1 MIFYPSFLK
10 IYVGG
15 YNCSVFWQSPECGK
29 LHNCNLPN
37 WVATKIKHV
46 SWICPFI
53 QGFDLIYNLWT
64 SKAGVDIVY
73 VERVERKYELYVQC
87 MSLQTIRAELKW
99 ARFLFLNPI
108 MAFIMEAI
116 LCLPKP

>member
-1 MIFYPSFLK
+1 M
-10 IYVGG
+10 
-15 YNCSVFWQSPECGK
+15 
-29 LHNCNLPN
+29 
-37 WVATKIKHV
+37 
-46 SWICPFI
+46 
-53 QGFDLIYNLWT
+53 
-64 SKAGVDIVY
+64 Y